1 MIHSP
6 RVQEEDAENRYAYG
20 RAAGHRALHKATQSR
35 ADADQWHLK
44 SSLCS
49 AHLAGYLVRDRV
61 CLEKGLFLCFLQCR
75 HLRLAVSY
83 IQLNNGYKDYIII

>member
-35 ADADQWHLK
+35 ADADQWRLK

-49 AHLAGYLVRDRV
+49 AHLAGYLVRT
-61 CLEKGLFLCFLQCR
+61 
-75 HLRLAVSY
+75 VSAWR
-83 IQLNNGYKDYIII
+83 KDSFSVSFNVAI